1 MNAFVLLADGFEE
14 CEALIVVDILRR
26 AGVGTLMASV
36 MGRLEVVSSRH
47 IHVLADV
54 QAEEIAFDSADLL
67 VLPGGRLG
75 TENLAKSA
83 IVREQ
88 CRIFAA
94 ADGTGGEGNVDL
106 AAHGTARG
114 GDADPAGK
122 SLSGEKPFSE
132 AAVSSEQLRDS
143 GDTAAGQSIVP
154 MGKLPLA
161 HKRLA
166 AICAAPS
173 LLAELGL
180 LEGKPATCHPD
191 FEGQMKGAVLTG
203 QSVTVAGNIITG
215 QGLGATFDF
224 AFELVRQL
232 VGEEKVDQIKKAIC
246 WRG

>member
-1 MNAFVLLADGFEE
+1 MTAFVLLADGFEE

-26 AGVGTLMASV
+26 AGVNTLMLSV

-54 QAEEIAFDSADLL
+54 LAEDVAFDAADLL

-83 IVREQ
+83 LVAEM
-88 CRIFAA
+88 CCHYAA
-94 ADGTGGEGNVDL
+94 ADGT
-106 AAHGTARG
+106 
-114 GDADPAGK
+114 
-122 SLSGEKPFSE
+122 E
-132 AAVSSEQLRDS
+132 AAAWNALPPLGQRPDGEIPSVGSEF
-143 GDTAAGQSIVP
+143 VP
-154 MGKLPLA
+154 MLERPTA

-173 LLAELGL
+173 LLAGLGL

-191 FEGQMKGAVLTG
+191 FEDQMKGAQLTG
-203 QSVTVAGNIITG
+203 RSVTVAGNVITG

-232 VGEEKVDQIKKAIC
+232 VGEDKVEQIKKAIC
-246 WRG
+246 FAHSDSK